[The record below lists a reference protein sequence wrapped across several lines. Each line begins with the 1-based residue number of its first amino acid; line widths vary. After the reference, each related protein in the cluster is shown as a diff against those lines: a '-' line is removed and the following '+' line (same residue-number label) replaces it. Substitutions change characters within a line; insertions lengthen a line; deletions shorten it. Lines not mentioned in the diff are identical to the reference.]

1 MDITS
6 LEKYREQIKDV
17 TKGDDF
23 VVEMILFETGRTE
36 GITTLGKYP
45 ILFHGILAIITNCL
59 YPLMG
64 LKRSIRTNK
73 NEDFIFISC
82 PDPVFR
88 TKTIGLITGEL
99 KYFIIYLPNFRVPAA
114 LNYHKFFNATG
125 TRVYFPTIKLRY
137 VMEAKRK
144 LAYFKKLCGGLERS
158 IECQKLLSVLSSYL
172 MYDCLMKDILGKTK
186 GFKGKWILEHDKF
199 YFIPTVAN
207 LHLRRAETT
216 MLQHGVFF
224 RTSFNYF
231 PMFCDKVLCCSEREK
246 RIYAENGVAENR
258 VEVLGAPLQTLQ
270 ISDEVNRGS
279 KQYDMLVMMT
289 MIKKENVDLIR
300 EVLSY
305 IKQNY
310 NSVLLRMRPRS
321 RKEDEALLGD
331 VLDGLSLNTPGSS
344 IMEDL
349 AICDKVVSFSEDAN
363 VEIAKLRKP
372 FIYVWNEGER
382 DLKSMGNCATA
393 DNFKVEIRK
402 LMEQDFYSTFNK
414 EQYNEILG
422 ETDINVLQKRF
433 EGFINERV

>member
-6 LEKYREQIKDV
+6 LEKYREQIKEV

-23 VVEMILFETGRTE
+23 VVDMILFETGRTE
-36 GITTLGKYP
+36 GIATLGKYP
-45 ILFHGILAIITNCL
+45 FLFHGLLAIITNCL

-64 LKRSIRTNK
+64 LKRRIKTNK
-73 NEDFIFISC
+73 DDDFIFFSC
-82 PDPVFR
+82 PDPIFR
-88 TKTIGLITGEL
+88 TKTIGLITGDL
-99 KYFIIYLPNFRVPAA
+99 KYYIIYLPNFRVPAA
-114 LNYHKFFNATG
+114 LNYHKFFKSRG

-137 VMEAKRK
+137 VVEAKRK
-144 LAYFKKLCGGLERS
+144 LASFKKLCGGLDKG
-158 IECQKLLSVLSSYL
+158 IESRKLLSVISSYL
-172 MYDCLMKDILGKTK
+172 MYDCLMKDLLPKTK

-207 LHLRRAETT
+207 LHLLGQETT

-224 RTSFNYF
+224 RPSFNYF

-270 ISDEVNRGS
+270 LSDDVKKID

-289 MIKKENVDLIR
+289 MIKEENIKIIR
-300 EVLSY
+300 EVLLY

-310 NSVLLRMRPRS
+310 TNVLLRMRPRS

-331 VLDGLSLNTPGSS
+331 TLEGFTLNEPGSS
-344 IMEDL
+344 INDDL

-363 VEIAKLRKP
+363 VEIAKMRKP
-372 FIYVWNEGER
+372 FVYIWNEGER
-382 DLKSMGNCATA
+382 DMKSMGNCATEKNYK
-393 DNFKVEIRK
+393 DELNK
-402 LMEQDFYSTFNK
+402 LMTQTFYSTFSK
-414 EQYNEILG
+414 EQYVEVLG
-422 ETDINVLQKRF
+422 ETDVVVLQGKFEKYIKR
-433 EGFINERV
+433 